1 MISYPYEELFNKD
14 SIDKQLHITDGDSIN
29 LGNSEIYQ
37 ESFEL
42 VETLSSERDLYYGAC
57 NSAILRFT
65 TSNLSEFKGKTLTVS
80 VVLANHTEAPFQ
92 FGVYKVYEDKF
103 TADRT
108 KKEIVCYDALY
119 PIINANV
126 IDWYNTILPDMET
139 TVTLKQFRDSFFA
152 EFGVTQEAIV
162 LDNDDMVV
170 ERTISA
176 TTLSGSDVLK
186 SICSVNGCFGRINRQ
201 GNFEYFYVHQT
212 TNPIYPAITLYP
224 SEDLYPAFDGDYDA
238 TEVGRNGTYIK
249 CQFEDFDVMPI
260 DKLIIRDEEGE
271 VGYTYGNGTNA
282 YVLQGNFLLYGK
294 NSTELQP
301 IAENIYNRIE
311 GAYYRPCEIEIKG
324 NPCFE
329 IGDGIYIKPT
339 NASRFVTIITNRTY
353 SGIQAQRDIFATEGT
368 EYRDENLNSPS
379 EQMYQLR
386 GYSNRINRTL
396 EHTISELAN
405 FEEGVASEFE
415 QTASDISAKVSKNSP
430 TGQTSFSWEM
440 VDTKMEWKTNGSTV
454 MKVDSTGAEING
466 KVTATSGYI
475 GTSSQGFV
483 IDSDD
488 IHNGM
493 TSLSDTTH
501 NGIYI
506 GTDGIALGKGNFKVT
521 NAGAIKSISGE
532 IGSFTIDTGFKY
544 NSGGTTLGY
553 ILPSSAGGN
562 GGIKVGGQSVDIEA
576 SRSANITS
584 DNSVDISGKNGVNI
598 SSSSGSV
605 NSTSTS
611 SMNFY
616 VPDNNYVQFLAKS
629 GSNNILNVTMNLRT
643 STQYGRITSYIPISA
658 PSFDQSSDRRIKEN
672 IKELDVNKSVKFI
685 KSLKPCEYILKE
697 TNSKHHGFIAQEVE
711 EISDWDIVSESEKG
725 IKALAYADIIAD
737 LVATVQNQQKQIDE
751 LKSII
756 NKREGDLK

>member
-42 VETLSSERDLYYGAC
+42 VETLCSERDLYYGAC

-119 PIINANV
+119 EVINANV
-126 IDWYNTILPDMET
+126 VDWYNTILPDMET

-152 EFGVTQEAIV
+152 QFGITQEAIA

-396 EHTISELAN
+396 EHTISELEN

-415 QTASDISAKVSKNSP
+415 QTASDISAKVSKTDHNTQNTFGWTLDTTGFDVKANSV
-430 TGQTSFSWEM
+430 SVF
-440 VDTKMEWKTNGSTV
+440 
-454 MKVDSTGAEING
+454 KVNSTGAEIKG
-466 KVTATSGYI
+466 KITAESGFI
-475 GTSSQGFV
+475 GSSSQGFV

-501 NGIYI
+501 NGIYL

-521 NAGAIKSISGE
+521 NAGAITAKSGN
-532 IGSFTIDTGFKY
+532 IGNFGIGAGLQY
-544 NSGGTTLGY
+544 LEGGTEVCSIKPTTSG
-553 ILPSSAGGN
+553 SMAGLSMS
-562 GGIKVGGQSVDIEA
+562 GQNIEAKATRVVDIEGA
-576 SRSANITS
+576 NTYLTGTTAISIKTADCNFLDAQGAVRWYYDTSRIFS
-584 DNSVDISGKNGVNI
+584 
-598 SSSSGSV
+598 
-605 NSTSTS
+605 
-611 SMNFY
+611 F
-616 VPDNNYVQFLAKS
+616 VPIY
-629 GSNNILNVTMNLRT
+629 
-643 STQYGRITSYIPISA
+643 A
-658 PSFDQSSDRRIKEN
+658 PSFNNTSDKNLKEDIKD
-672 IKELDVNKSVKFI
+672 LDEKKSVKFVL
-685 KSLKPCEYILKE
+685 SLKPCEFRMK
-697 TNSKHHGFIAQEVE
+697 SDKVKHHGFIAQE
-711 EISDWDIVSESEKG
+711 IKSSMYDDWDLHKEVEGTQYLSYNE
-725 IKALAYADIIAD
+725 LLAD